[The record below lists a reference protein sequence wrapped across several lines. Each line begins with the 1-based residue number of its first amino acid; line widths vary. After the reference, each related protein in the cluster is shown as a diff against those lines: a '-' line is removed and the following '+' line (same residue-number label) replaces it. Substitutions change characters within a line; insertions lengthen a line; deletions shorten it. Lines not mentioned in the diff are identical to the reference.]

1 MNEKDVIK
9 TLGHCTREFCYHGCP
24 YYGENRCVSKLN
36 ADALALLREKDALL
50 EEWDAKLKSYE
61 TELLGKDADIERLQ
75 AQNAIYERG
84 VEMIAV
90 SYHKIGRAEAI
101 TEFAER
107 IKATFPAKNDA
118 RCTLDD
124 CYTLDKID
132 EIAKEME
139 GEDGL
144 P

>member
-36 ADALALLREKDALL
+36 ADALALLREKDA
-50 EEWDAKLKSYE
+50 E
-61 TELLGKDADIERLQ
+61 IERLR

-139 GEDGL
+139 GEDGTD
-144 P
+144 

>member
-1 MNEKDVIK
+1 MNELKPEDVMGVIECRK
-9 TLGHCTREFCYHGCP
+9 CDYATVCKSRSMIG
-24 YYGENRCVSKLN
+24 
-36 ADALALLREKDALL
+36 DLLREKDA
-50 EEWDAKLKSYE
+50 E
-61 TELLGKDADIERLQ
+61 IERLTEE
-75 AQNAIYERG
+75 NKSLHDNTEVII
-84 VEMIAV
+84 EMVTIAR
-90 SYHKIGRAEAI
+90 SEAI

-139 GEDGL
+139 GEDGTD
-144 P
+144 